1 MNLVLLLP
9 AALGALL
16 ALAIPLLLHLARR
29 EQQRPVV
36 FAALRWLR
44 ERPKPRRRVR
54 FDEWPL
60 LLVRLLLLALLAFW
74 LARPVLTGAG
84 DATPW
89 TVVAPGVPEA
99 QLRQLGE
106 TGKGELRWLAPG
118 FPPLAEPAPA
128 AAQPVASLL
137 RQLDAGLPRAAA
149 LRVVVPERLSGLD
162 GAPVRLSREVEWRVV
177 PDGPSSPEQV
187 ERAAPALVVRHAAG
201 QEEAARILRAATLAL
216 HGDDGAGDA
225 FEAASADVPLP
236 DGARRIAWLAP
247 GPLPEAVQRRIEAGA
262 VALLAAGV
270 ELDWPE
276 QDAWVAWRDEDGA
289 PLVEAAVLGNGRM
302 LRFTRP
308 LRVADMPQ
316 LLEPAFPQRLESL
329 LRPPAAP
336 GRAYARDVAP
346 VHDPAMTWPEAPR
359 ELQPWLGVL
368 LALLA
373 LLERWMAA
381 SPRRGGRA

>member
-128 AAQPVASLL
+128 WVNVRSAA
-137 RQLDAGLPRAAA
+137 RHRRARWVTKE
-149 LRVVVPERLSGLD
+149 LSTMSSRIRVVVAKPGLD
-162 GAPVRLSREVEWRVV
+162 GHDRGAKVVARALRDAGMEVIYTGLHQTPEQIVETAIQEDADAVGLSVLSGAHMTLFRRVVELLRERGADDIVVFGGGIIPDADIPELTRLGVAKIFTPGASTQSIVEWV
-177 PDGPSSPEQV
+177 
-187 ERAAPALVVRHAAG
+187 RANVG
-201 QEEAARILRAATLAL
+201 T
-216 HGDDGAGDA
+216 
-225 FEAASADVPLP
+225 
-236 DGARRIAWLAP
+236 
-247 GPLPEAVQRRIEAGA
+247 
-262 VALLAAGV
+262 
-270 ELDWPE
+270 
-276 QDAWVAWRDEDGA
+276 
-289 PLVEAAVLGNGRM
+289 
-302 LRFTRP
+302 
-308 LRVADMPQ
+308 
-316 LLEPAFPQRLESL
+316 
-329 LRPPAAP
+329 
-336 GRAYARDVAP
+336 P
-346 VHDPAMTWPEAPR
+346 V
-359 ELQPWLGVL
+359 G
-368 LALLA
+368 
-373 LLERWMAA
+373 
-381 SPRRGGRA
+381 